1 MTGTEERNVLLEVKD
16 LHVSYGAIKALS
28 GVSLK
33 VFEGEIVSVIGSNG
47 AGKSTLMNAI
57 MAMVRRE
64 KGEVLLGGVPLE
76 AKSYRVVQQ
85 GVSLSPEG
93 RKVFAPLTV
102 LENLRM
108 GAFPRGSDTKVEE
121 DLEWVFSLFP
131 RLKERIGQYAG
142 TLSGGEQQMLAI
154 GRALMAR
161 PKVLLLDEPS
171 LGLAPII
178 IRDIFKELRR
188 INNEGVT
195 ILLVEQNARQALLLS
210 HRGYVLQTGR
220 MVHEGLSEEL
230 LVNADIKAA
239 YLGGAHGGGKTT
251 RALS

>member
-1 MTGTEERNVLLEVKD
+1 MTGTAERKVLLEVKD

-64 KGEVLLGGVPLE
+64 KGEVLLAGVPLE

-85 GVSLSPEG
+85 GISLSPEG

-108 GAFPRGSDTKVEE
+108 GAFPRGSDRKVED

-210 HRGYVLQTGR
+210 HRGYVLQTGH
-220 MVHEGLSEEL
+220 MVQEGPSEEL
-230 LVNADIKAA
+230 LANADIKAA

>member
-1 MTGTEERNVLLEVKD
+1 
-16 LHVSYGAIKALS
+16 
-28 GVSLK
+28 

-64 KGEVLLGGVPLE
+64 KGEVLLAGVPLE

-85 GVSLSPEG
+85 GISLSPEG

-108 GAFPRGSDTKVEE
+108 GAFPRGSDRKVED

-210 HRGYVLQTGR
+210 HRDMSSRRGTWSR
-220 MVHEGLSEEL
+220 
-230 LVNADIKAA
+230 KARRRSFSPTPTSRRHIR
-239 YLGGAHGGGKTT
+239 GAHGG
-251 RALS
+251 